1 MLKINVNK
9 GILYKGYNKK
19 KSKKIKSADSLKKQQ
34 KIRQSKSQRI

>member
-19 KSKKIKSADSLKKQQ
+19 KVKIKSADSLKK
-34 KIRQSKSQRI
+34 